1 MARSE
6 EGYDIMR
13 VSYNESLPQWGVEAC
28 GSDMDALSPTVLYRN
43 YAQES
48 RLRACG

>member
-28 GSDMDALSPTVLYRN
+28 GIDMDALSPTVLIEDYP
-43 YAQES
+43 QEHMH
-48 RLRACG
+48 RACG